1 MTADFRHLLRNS
13 SFKYL
18 WISQITSQLTI
29 QIINFILLVYLYS
42 ITGSSLATSFLWVV
56 YALPALMIGP
66 IAAAMADM
74 ISRRKILMIT
84 NLAQAITVL
93 LFSLIKEP
101 FILVVYIA
109 VFVYSFFNQFY
120 IPAELSSLPALVEK
134 KYFASANSMFFLTQ
148 QAAIVVGFGIA
159 GYVSYLFGYNKTL
172 LMASGLLFVACA
184 SASRLPKKIIDESLP
199 VKMEKTVIRFFK
211 NIYEGYI
218 FIKNRK
224 DVYFPFFL
232 LIVMQMGLIVMMVNL
247 PIISEQIFLI
257 QAEKAGIKVVAP
269 AGIGAAFAALT
280 IPRLIKHHIRK
291 KHAIEYSLA
300 LLSIFL
306 LFLIFVLPSFD
317 NSLKNIFYL
326 ATMFILG
333 YGFLGVVIPSQTY
346 LQEVTPGG
354 LRGRVFG
361 NFWFVLTV
369 ATIMPVIFSGTITEI
384 FGIKIL
390 IFLMTTLIL
399 LILVASKKHTRKMIY
414 SLHNIKP

>member
-1 MTADFRHLLRNS
+1 
-13 SFKYL
+13 
-18 WISQITSQLTI
+18 
-29 QIINFILLVYLYS
+29 
-42 ITGSSLATSFLWVV
+42 
-56 YALPALMIGP
+56 
-66 IAAAMADM
+66 MADM